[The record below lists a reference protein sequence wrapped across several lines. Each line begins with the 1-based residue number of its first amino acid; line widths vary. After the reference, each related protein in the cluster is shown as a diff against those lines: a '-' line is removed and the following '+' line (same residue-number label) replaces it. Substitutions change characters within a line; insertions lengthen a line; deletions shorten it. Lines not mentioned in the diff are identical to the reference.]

1 MQTPDFLAAVPAEM
15 RELSTSRQTWYT
27 GRHAASDR
35 TYWVYTPAGYRAGTA
50 VPLIMVL
57 HGCAQPFFSHPWA
70 IAYDTHMNQLAE
82 AHQFLVVY
90 PHAFAPPDVSPV
102 SCWNFFL
109 PENQHRDEGE
119 PASLAGIV
127 QDMLGNTSRW
137 TIDPQRIYVTG
148 ISSGGGATAN
158 LGAAYPDLFAA
169 IGVHSGAEYGYP
181 LPFLGE
187 QPPARDAV
195 APPSQAE
202 ALSGEVAAEQLAVV
216 PPGPDPVGQ
225 GEKAFQAMGSFA
237 RAVPA
242 IVFHG
247 TADHVCDPVN
257 GDQATQQWITTN
269 HLASP
274 ADFPATFEHPSS
286 TVNHPAGPHGE
297 HPFTV
302 DTWQDTRGRN
312 VVTYY
317 KIDGMR
323 HAWSGGTPGSI
334 FTDPLGPDASKAIYE
349 FFMAHPKET
358 GE

>member
-1 MQTPDFLAAVPAEM
+1 MQTPDYPAAVPAET
-15 RELSTSRQTWYT
+15 RELGAARQTWYV
-27 GRHAASDR
+27 GRHGDR
-35 TYWVYTPAGYRAGTA
+35 IYWVYTPAGYRAGTA

-57 HGCAQPFFSHPWA
+57 HGCAQPFYSHPWA

-90 PHAFAPPDVSPV
+90 PHEFAPPDVHPE
-102 SCWNFFL
+102 SCWNFYL
-109 PENQHRDEGE
+109 PENQHREEGE

-137 TIDPQRIYVTG
+137 TIDQARIYVAG

-169 IGVHSGAEYGYP
+169 IAVHSGAEYGYR
-181 LPFLGE
+181 LPFLG
-187 QPPARDAV
+187 QQVPARDAG
-195 APPSQAE
+195 APRSEAE
-202 ALSGEVAAEQLAVV
+202 TLSGELAAERLAVV

-225 GEKAFQAMGSFA
+225 GEKAFHAMGSFA
-237 RAVPA
+237 RVVPA

-247 TADHVCDPVN
+247 TADPVSDPVN
-257 GDQATQQWITTN
+257 GGQVTQQWITTN

-274 ADFPATFEHPSS
+274 GDFTATFEHPSR
-286 TVNHPAGPHGE
+286 TVNHAAGPHGQR
-297 HPFTV
+297 PYTV
-302 DTWQDTRGRN
+302 ETWHDDRGRD

-317 KIDGMR
+317 KVDGMG

-334 FTDPLGPDASKAIYE
+334 FTDPLGPDASQAIYE
-349 FFMAHPKET
+349 FFMAHPKQT
-358 GE
+358 GK